1 MNLIPTKKALP
12 LFSVFPK
19 SQNESPNLERSFY
32 SWHANYFTFNR
43 KKILVLVND
52 KSFSPI
58 VLADINAKN
67 KKDLNNMIKAGIEE
81 VFSYSNIPPV
91 QIKKYFLKT
100 GRLEISSNY
109 NRSILSINN
118 NMIQHFHFFTEA
130 IDFQTNLQP
139 TIMKFL
145 ANTPYRSQTSKL
157 IIQNYDFF
165 ISNFM
170 IKTT

>member
-67 KKDLNNMIKAGIEE
+67 KKDLDHMIKAGIEE
-81 VFSYSNIPPV
+81 VFSYSNMPPV
-91 QIKKYFLKT
+91 QIKKYFLKA

-109 NRSILSINN
+109 NRSIISINN
-118 NMIQHFHFFTEA
+118 NMIQHCQFFTEE

-145 ANTPYRSQTSKL
+145 ANTPYRSQTPEYFISTEIVATELKKL
-157 IIQNYDFF
+157 I
-165 ISNFM
+165 
-170 IKTT
+170 

>member
-1 MNLIPTKKALP
+1 MNIIPTKKASP
-12 LFSVFPK
+12 LFSAFP
-19 SQNESPNLERSFY
+19 ESLNNVSKPDRSFY

-67 KKDLNNMIKAGIEE
+67 KKDLSDMIKAGIQE
-81 VFSYSNIPPV
+81 VFSYSDVPPV
-91 QIKKYFLKT
+91 QIKKYFLKA

-109 NRSILSINN
+109 NRSLISINN
-118 NMIQHFHFFTEA
+118 NMIHLIQCSPEDINFHS
-130 IDFQTNLQP
+130 ILQP

-145 ANTPYRSQTSKL
+145 AGIPYRSLTPEYSFSTDIVATELKKL
-157 IIQNYDFF
+157 I
-165 ISNFM
+165 
-170 IKTT
+170 